1 MYCLDFDKCVHSC
14 NYPHIKMQNIFITS
28 KAPLCFFYS
37 QSLQPAWP
45 QPTLICFEFKD
56 QFIFSKF
63 PINGTIK
70 YQNVLFCTWLLSF
83 SKMYLKFIRCCCVQ
97 LQLVPLYLFIF
108 CQVLVHFMHGYST
121 TCTSI
126 SRLMDCL
133 QFLTIVN
140 NAAVKICIQVI
151 LWTYVYL
158 SWENITSGKF
168 KFTFIKN
175 CKVFSKAVVP
185 FCIFINHA

>member
-63 PINGTIK
+63 PMNGTIK

-83 SKMYLKFIRCCCVQ
+83 SKMYLKFIPCCCVQ

-108 CQVLVHFMHGYST
+108 LPSSSPFHAWVFYNLY
-121 TCTSI
+121 I
-126 SRLMDCL
+126 
-133 QFLTIVN
+133 
-140 NAAVKICIQVI
+140 
-151 LWTYVYL
+151 YL
-158 SWENITSGKF
+158 PADGLSP
-168 KFTFIKN
+168 
-175 CKVFSKAVVP
+175 VFDY
-185 FCIFINHA
+185 CE